1 MSKPIPQR
9 LKKLESSDLLP
20 IKDKNG
26 DFLIVTK
33 QETTNII
40 REFVKNEVLNFS
52 DNFIDTQ
59 NKTFQKNV
67 DSRMAYIEKSID
79 AFIEYK
85 FNLLAEKVC
94 DMLINRKFNEEV
106 NRKVEEHINNKKK
119 YKGKF

>member
-119 YKGKF
+119 